1 MTGVRQYRVPTASPI
16 TDKERSVL
24 DVLID
29 RGASNIEIGRR
40 LYLSEKTV
48 KFHIQNAMR
57 KLGADNRT
65 HAALLWYARGIEEE

>member
-1 MTGVRQYRVPTASPI
+1 MTGVSQYRLSPPSTI
-16 TDKERSVL
+16 TEKERSVL
-24 DVLID
+24 DILAE

>member
-1 MTGVRQYRVPTASPI
+1 MTGVRQYRVPTLSPI
-16 TDKERSVL
+16 TAKEEAIL
-24 DVLID
+24 DILAE